1 MRSRNGAGLGTVTLV
16 MLFSVMCLCVFALL
30 SLSTARSE
38 LNLSTRYADSVK
50 AYYEAD
56 TQAVYLQNRLISA
69 VNLEATLRR
78 ISDGGY
84 DIRYERGL
92 ISYSVPVDDN
102 LTLMVE
108 LSGTDYTPIT
118 WQVVATGAW
127 EADDHIEVWD
137 GES

>member
-1 MRSRNGAGLGTVTLV
+1 MKSRNGAGLGTVTLV

-38 LNLSTRYADSVK
+38 LNLSSRYADSVK

-108 LSGTDYTPIT
+108 LSGTDYTPIA
-118 WQVVATGAW
+118 WQVVATGGW